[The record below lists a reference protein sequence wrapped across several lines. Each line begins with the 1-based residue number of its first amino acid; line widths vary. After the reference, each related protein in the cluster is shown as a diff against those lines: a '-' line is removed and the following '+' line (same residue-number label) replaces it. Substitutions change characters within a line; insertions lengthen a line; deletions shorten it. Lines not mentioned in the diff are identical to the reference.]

1 MNEPQAREQV
11 INIRTL
17 IVDDQLI
24 ARESMRRML
33 QNEPN
38 IEVVG
43 LCPGG
48 KEAVEAINR
57 LSPDLVLLDA
67 QMPEVDGF
75 DVVARVDPARMP
87 AIIFVTAHDSFA
99 LKAFEAHA
107 LDYLMKPC
115 DVGRLR
121 RSLERVRDQI
131 RRRETGELN
140 HRLLALLNDLKA
152 GPNTSDRLAVKTSG
166 RVLFLKFDEI
176 DWVEAADNYLK
187 FHAGGEAHLVRD
199 TMNAVEEKLPAD
211 KFLRIGRSTIVNL
224 ERVKELQPMFHGDY
238 AVILRDGARL
248 TLSRNYRDKLKQLGL
263 G

>member
-1 MNEPQAREQV
+1 MNDLRARDQA

-24 ARESMRRML
+24 PREALRRML
-33 QNEPN
+33 QHEPN

-43 LCPGG
+43 VCAGG
-48 KEAVEAINR
+48 QEAVRAINE

-75 DVVARVDPARMP
+75 DVVARINPARMP

-115 DVGRLR
+115 DVQRLR
-121 RSLERVRDQI
+121 KSLERVRDQI

-140 HRLLALLNDLKA
+140 NRLLALLDDLKA
-152 GPNTSDRLAVKTSG
+152 GPKTSDRLAVKSSG

-187 FHAGGEAHLVRD
+187 LHASNEAHLVRD
-199 TMNAVEEKLPAD
+199 TMNAMEKKLPAD
-211 KFLRIGRSTIVNL
+211 KFLRIGRSTIVNF

-238 AVILRDGARL
+238 AVILRDGTRL
-248 TLSRNYRDKLKQLGL
+248 TLSRNYRDKLEQLGL